1 MRLLPLMRDRRRPS
15 HGQALVEPIHAPNRG
30 RVQAVRARL
39 RARFGR
45 RGQSLVEFAVVLPLL
60 LLLLGGAI
68 DLGRVFFARVA
79 VESAAKE
86 GVLFG
91 ARSPG
96 CDVDRAGCADPGN
109 VEWHIRNEAPGV
121 DLTWDAECLRG
132 GAPVALGSC
141 EANDTY
147 RVTIEYTFNL
157 VTPILSGI
165 LGSGIDIGTE
175 ANAVVFS
182 DALSFG
188 DPLPEESTDPGPTV
202 GPPGECLVPN
212 LIGLKKND
220 TDDPWVGRGFTGS
233 ITTSGSGNFTVV
245 GQSLQSGT
253 WWPCTSGI
261 TISSGAITP
270 SPAPT
275 VVPTP
280 SPTPTPPPGPTPT
293 PAPTRGAHAD
303 AHADAA
309 DVPPRPD
316 PGGLHRQ
323 RRSSEVDGCRLHRSL
338 RALLRL
344 DQQDRHHA
352 DDEPAVHP
360 G

>member
-1 MRLLPLMRDRRRPS
+1 MAASKRSGRAYERDLAVAANHSSSSPS
-15 HGQALVEPIHAPNRG
+15 CSRSFCCSW
-30 RVQAVRARL
+30 AVP
-39 RARFGR
+39 
-45 RGQSLVEFAVVLPLL
+45 ST
-60 LLLLGGAI
+60 
-68 DLGRVFFARVA
+68 
-79 VESAAKE
+79 SAASSSR
-86 GVLFG
+86 
-91 ARSPG
+91 AWRSRAPPRRASCSEPAAPR

-109 VEWHIRNEAPGV
+109 VEWHVRNEAPGV

-132 GAPVALGSC
+132 GAPVALASC

-188 DPLPEESTDPGPTV
+188 APLPEESTDPGPTV

-212 LIGLKKND
+212 LIGLKENN
-220 TDDPWVGRGFTGS
+220 TDAPWVGRGFTGS

-275 VVPTP
+275 PVRNPD
-280 SPTPTPPPGPTPT
+280 
-293 PAPTRGAHAD
+293 ADADTRRSDPDACRSDPDTGRHAD
-303 AHADAA
+303 ADADAA

-316 PGGLHRQ
+316 PRGLHRQ
-323 RRSSEVDGCRLHRSL
+323 RRSSEVDGCRLHRPV

-344 DQQDRHHA
+344 DQQDRHPPDH
-352 DDEPAVHP
+352 EPAVHP